1 MKRSDVFTA
10 IDICKR
16 ALPVW
21 CIAPEF
27 SNIFVA
33 IGVRINTLSIEKAFL
48 KSSDV
53 FITGELSIGSPGFTR
68 LSRLLT
74 CSKLPYICTCISV
87 GIDALSLEQVVP
99 KQTDICIAVGI
110 AILALTVLLIVL
122 ERSDITITV
131 GIRKCALT
139 VLIIILE

>member
-33 IGVRINTLSIEKAFL
+33 IGVRINTLS
-48 KSSDV
+48 
-53 FITGELSIGSPGFTR
+53 ITGELSIGSPGFTR